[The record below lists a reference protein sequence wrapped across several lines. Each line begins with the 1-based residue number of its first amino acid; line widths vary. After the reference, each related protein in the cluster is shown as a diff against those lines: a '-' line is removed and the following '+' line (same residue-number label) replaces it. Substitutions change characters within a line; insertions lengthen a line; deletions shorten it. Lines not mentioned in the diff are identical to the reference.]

1 MSSMNDNASAGEVK
15 PLPDW
20 VVYSWMA
27 GEVLLVVGGI
37 IGAIFLT
44 PWLGLLTLAGFALLM
59 V

>member
-1 MSSMNDNASAGEVK
+1 MNDNASAGEVK